1 MAAPEPDPESH
12 EITALL
18 RAASDGRREA
28 LDDLLPLVYDQL
40 SGMAHARLRHETPG
54 HTLETAGLV
63 HEAWLRLINQH
74 RAEWQDRRHFF
85 AVASEAMRRVLVDH
99 ARKRRSAK
107 RGGPSLHLSIDA
119 VEKALGASAPVDP
132 DDTLL
137 ALDAALTR
145 LAGFNAAG
153 ADVVQYRFFAGLT
166 MLEVAE
172 QMGVSERTVRRSWS
186 AARAWLRREVSAT
199 GGAAG

>member
-1 MAAPEPDPESH
+1 
-12 EITALL
+12 
-18 RAASDGRREA
+18 
-28 LDDLLPLVYDQL
+28 
-40 SGMAHARLRHETPG
+40 
-54 HTLETAGLV
+54 
-63 HEAWLRLINQH
+63 
-74 RAEWQDRRHFF
+74 
-85 AVASEAMRRVLVDH
+85 MRRVLVDH

-107 RGGPSLHLSIDA
+107 RGGPAMHLPIDA
-119 VEKALGASAPVDP
+119 VEALGASAPVDP
-132 DDTLL
+132 DDSLI

-186 AARAWLRREVSAT
+186 AARAWLRREVSGT
-199 GGAAG
+199 GGAAV

>member
-107 RGGPSLHLSIDA
+107 RGGPAQHLPIDA
-119 VEKALGASAPVDP
+119 VEALGTSTPVDA
-132 DDTLL
+132 DDLL
-137 ALDAALTR
+137 IALDAALTR

-166 MLEVAE
+166 MPEVAE

-186 AARAWLRREVSAT
+186 AARAWLRREVSGA
-199 GGAAG
+199 GGALG